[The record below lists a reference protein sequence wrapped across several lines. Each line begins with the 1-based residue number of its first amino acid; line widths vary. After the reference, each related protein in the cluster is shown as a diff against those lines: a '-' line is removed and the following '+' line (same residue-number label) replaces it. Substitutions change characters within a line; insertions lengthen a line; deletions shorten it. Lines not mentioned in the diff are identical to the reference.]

1 MTSYKN
7 SPLF

>member
-7 SPLF
+7 PKF